1 MATRSVPQPPF
12 SPELLADLHADN
24 VAPELSEQ
32 LWPAVR
38 RDPDALRFLNSL
50 DDVGAELRALGR
62 DEHILHPMPADIAA
76 RLEQFVD
83 GLDLTENS
91 AERVA
96 TIHRLPSDAVRP
108 ESAIAQWPG
117 STDGT
122 TDSEPHQIADAQLET
137 FTAPIP
143 LADRRPRRL
152 RWLVAAAAA
161 IAVAACAA
169 IVVET
174 MRGPNVAPSAQPTS
188 RNVQLG
194 DELDTTVAL
203 SALGRN
209 DVTGV
214 LGTPAALNRCV
225 RANGLDR
232 TILGSTNT
240 TFQGRDAVLILL
252 TGPRPHKI
260 TALVVGMSCGTDDPQ
275 QLARTD
281 IG

>member
-32 LWPAVR
+32 LWPVVR
-38 RDPDALRFLNSL
+38 RDPDALRFLSSL

-62 DEHILHPMPADIAA
+62 DEHIIHPMPADIAA

-83 GLDLTENS
+83 GLDLPQNPT
-91 AERVA
+91 ERVA
-96 TIHRLPSDAVRP
+96 TIHRLPSAAPP
-108 ESAIAQWPG
+108 ESTQWPG

-122 TDSEPHQIADAQLET
+122 TDSEPHPIPDA
-137 FTAPIP
+137 FTAPVP
-143 LADRRPRRL
+143 TADRRPRRL
-152 RWLVAAAAA
+152 RWLAAAAA
-161 IAVAACAA
+161 VIAVVACAA
-169 IVVET
+169 IVLET
-174 MRGPNVAPSAQPTS
+174 MRGPDVAPSAQPTTS
-188 RNVQLG
+188 NVQLG
-194 DELDTTVAL
+194 DELDTTVVL

-225 RANGLDR
+225 HANGLDR
-232 TILGSTNT
+232 TVLGSTNT
-240 TFQGRDAVLILL
+240 TFQGQDAVLILL

-275 QLARTD
+275 QLALTD